1 MTKKIII
8 KIILSILIL
17 IISYIVL
24 TIGVTLY
31 YVYKVNK
38 EVAIIDWEEEKIE
51 QMYKNM
57 ELEKK
62 AILDS
67 LRNQD
72 FTIKDDC
79 VQFYED
85 AVFGL
90 SNK

>member
-31 YVYKVNK
+31 HIYKVKK
-38 EVAIIDWEEEKIE
+38 EVTIIDWEEEKIE
-51 QMYKNM
+51 QMWKNM
-57 ELEKK
+57 EPEKK
-62 AILDS
+62 AIIDS

-72 FTIKDDC
+72 FTIKDDS
-79 VQFYED
+79 VKY
-85 AVFGL
+85 
-90 SNK
+90 K